1 MGIRKDI
8 ENYLD
13 SITASLKLA
22 EKTTGP
28 VRSVL
33 FSLLLEKA
41 VITVDEGMTEK
52 ELEVVKAVNAVVS
65 AAKYSIFRELCR
77 TKDLLKVTIPIEMW
91 EEKVREIKKVIQDD
105 KGRAE

>member
-13 SITASLKLA
+13 SITASLKA
-22 EKTTGP
+22 TEKTQKIG
-28 VRSVL
+28 SVL
-33 FSLLLEKA
+33 FSLILDKA
-41 VITVDEGMTEK
+41 VVPVEETMTK
-52 ELEVVKAVNAVVS
+52 EEREVIKVVNTVVS

-77 TKDLLKVTIPIEMW
+77 TKDLLTVTIPIEMW

-105 KGRAE
+105 KGRAK

>member
-13 SITASLKLA
+13 SITASLKA
-22 EKTTGP
+22 TEKTQKIG
-28 VRSVL
+28 SVL
-33 FSLLLEKA
+33 FSLILDKA
-41 VITVDEGMTEK
+41 VVPVEETMTK
-52 ELEVVKAVNAVVS
+52 EEREVIKVVNTVVS

-77 TKDLLKVTIPIEMW
+77 TEDLLKVTIPIEMW

-105 KGRAE
+105 KGRAK